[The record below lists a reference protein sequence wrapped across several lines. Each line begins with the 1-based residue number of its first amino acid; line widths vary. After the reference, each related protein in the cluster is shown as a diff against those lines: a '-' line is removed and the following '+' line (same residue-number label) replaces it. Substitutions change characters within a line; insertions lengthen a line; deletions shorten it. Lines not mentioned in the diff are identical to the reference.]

1 MGAKVG
7 HTIPK
12 SGGLWQGG
20 AERKFSVP
28 DLQLDAHSSGWYFI
42 RPFVIGAGLWGG
54 SAMAALSGKTA
65 VVTGASSGIGR
76 AVALTLARE
85 GAAVVAHAR
94 RKERLDGVV
103 DEISRRGG
111 VALAVAGDAG
121 VEADIDFLLERALG
135 WETGGRKVD
144 IVVANAG
151 RGLAGGVL
159 GSDEAQWQELYRV
172 NVLGTAYLL
181 RQAGRMMV
189 AQRHGDIVVVGSV
202 VGRNI
207 SPFSGFYGSSKF
219 AVGAIAEALR
229 QEICSKGVRVSTVM
243 PGIVVSE
250 FQKVA
255 GYDEE
260 NFGKAIAHFG
270 ALLEPQAVADG
281 VAWVLALP
289 PHVNVSELMIRPT
302 GQNYP

>member
-1 MGAKVG
+1 MG
-7 HTIPK
+7 T
-12 SGGLWQGG
+12 
-20 AERKFSVP
+20 
-28 DLQLDAHSSGWYFI
+28 
-42 RPFVIGAGLWGG
+42 
-54 SAMAALSGKTA
+54 LSGKTA

-76 AVALTLARE
+76 AVALALVRE
-85 GAAVVAHAR
+85 GAAVVLHAR
-94 RKERLDGVV
+94 RKERLDALVAEV
-103 DEISRRGG
+103 SCAGG
-111 VALAVAGDAG
+111 KALAVAGDAG
-121 VEADIDFLLERALG
+121 IEGDVDQLLERAQD
-135 WETGGRKVD
+135 WDAGGRRLD

-151 RGLAGGVL
+151 RGLAGGIL
-159 GSDEAQWQELYRV
+159 GSDKGQWEELYRV

-181 RQAGRMMV
+181 RQAGRLMA
-189 AQRHGDIVVVGSV
+189 AQRHGDIVVIGSV

-219 AVGAIAEALR
+219 AVGAVAEALR
-229 QEICSKGVRVSTVM
+229 QEVCAKGVRVSTVL

-270 ALLEPQAVADG
+270 TLLEPQAVADG
-281 VAWVLALP
+281 VAWVLAQP
-289 PHVNVSELMIRPT
+289 PHVNVSELVIRPT